1 MVYSQMLGRQVEIG
15 DMLFTI
21 KNADQNAGVPLF
33 ITQDEIMD
41 NMVAELR
48 NNSVT
53 SGNWQ
58 NTVKENQYNMYGA
71 MQVDMN
77 AYFRR

>member
-71 MQVDMN
+71 MPVDID